1 MDHKKLSFAFIAGPP
16 TVGTV
21 LNSSLPGL
29 LTGLSLIVA
38 IGAQNA
44 FVLRQGL
51 RRAHVGPI
59 VTVCTLSDVALIV
72 AGVAGIGA
80 VIQHADWA
88 LQAVRWFG
96 VAFLTWYGLSS
107 AWRARR
113 PSALPAS
120 PDAGRPAAPELG
132 LASTLRRIF
141 ALTWLNPHVYLDT
154 VVLLGSIANTH
165 GPVGRWLFAVGA
177 PVASTLWFSGLGF
190 GARFAA
196 PLLTTPRAWQVLD
209 LLIAATM
216 LAIAAKLALAR
227 KRA

>member
-1 MDHKKLSFAFIAGPP
+1 M
-16 TVGTV
+16 
-21 LNSSLPGL
+21 LNASVTGL

-51 RRAHVGPI
+51 RRAHVGAI
-59 VTVCTLSDVALIV
+59 VAVCILSDIALTV
-72 AGVAGIGA
+72 AGVSGIGA
-80 VIQHADWA
+80 VVQHADWA
-88 LQAVRWFG
+88 LVAVRWLG

-113 PSALPAS
+113 PSALT
-120 PDAGRPAAPELG
+120 AAPDGTSGRLG
-132 LASTLRRIF
+132 LASTLRRIT
-141 ALTWLNPHVYLDT
+141 ALTWLNPHVYIDT
-154 VVLLGSIANTH
+154 VVLLGSIANSR
-165 GPVGRWLFAVGA
+165 GPVDRWWFAVGA
-177 PVASTLWFSGLGF
+177 LIASTVWFLGLGF

-216 LAIAAKLALAR
+216 LAIAAKLAF
-227 KRA
+227 

>member
-1 MDHKKLSFAFIAGPP
+1 M
-16 TVGTV
+16 
-21 LNSSLPGL
+21 LNASLTGL

-51 RRAHVGPI
+51 RRVHVGPI
-59 VTVCTLSDVALIV
+59 VTVCILSDIALTV
-72 AGVAGIGA
+72 AGVSGIGE
-80 VIQHADWA
+80 VVHHADWA

-113 PSALPAS
+113 PSALAAS
-120 PDAGRPAAPELG
+120 ADTNGYRDGQPSLAA
-132 LASTLRRIF
+132 TLRRIM

-154 VVLLGSIANTH
+154 LVLLGSIANSR
-165 GPVGRWLFAVGA
+165 GPVDRWWFAVGA
-177 PVASTLWFSGLGF
+177 LIASTVWFLGLGF
-190 GARFAA
+190 GARLAA
-196 PLLTTPRAWQVLD
+196 PLLTTARAWQVLD

-216 LAIAAKLALAR
+216 LTIAAKLAF
-227 KRA
+227 

>member
-1 MDHKKLSFAFIAGPP
+1 M
-16 TVGTV
+16 
-21 LNSSLPGL
+21 LNASVTGL

-51 RRAHVGPI
+51 RRSRVGAI
-59 VTVCTLSDVALIV
+59 VTVCILSDIALTL

-80 VIQHADWA
+80 VVQHADWA

-96 VAFLTWYGLSS
+96 VAFLVWYGLSS

-113 PSALPAS
+113 PSALTAS
-120 PDAGRPAAPELG
+120 ADGTGTGHQGQLG
-132 LASTLRRIF
+132 LAAALRRML
-141 ALTWLNPHVYLDT
+141 ALTWLNPHVYMDT
-154 VVLLGSIANTH
+154 MVLLGSIANSR
-165 GPVGRWLFAVGA
+165 GPVDRWWFAVGA
-177 PVASTLWFSGLGF
+177 LVASTVWFLSLGF

-216 LAIAAKLALAR
+216 LAIAAKLAF
-227 KRA
+227 

>member
-1 MDHKKLSFAFIAGPP
+1 
-16 TVGTV
+16 V
-21 LNSSLPGL
+21 LNSSLAGL

-51 RRAHVGPI
+51 RRTHVGAI
-59 VTVCTLSDVALIV
+59 VTVCTLSDVVLIV

-80 VIQHADWA
+80 VIQHAGWA

-107 AWRARR
+107 AWRARH
-113 PSALPAS
+113 PSALPGPSDGGATVVGTA
-120 PDAGRPAAPELG
+120 AGTVAGTAVGPRPVG
-132 LASTLRRIF
+132 LAPTLRRIF

-165 GPVGRWLFAVGA
+165 GPSGRWWFAVGA
-177 PVASTLWFSGLGF
+177 AVGSTLWFSGLGF

-216 LAIAAKLALAR
+216 LGIAAKLAI
-227 KRA
+227 

>member
-1 MDHKKLSFAFIAGPP
+1 M
-16 TVGTV
+16 
-21 LNSSLPGL
+21 LNASVTGL

-51 RRAHVGPI
+51 RRAHVGAS
-59 VTVCTLSDVALIV
+59 VTVCILSDIALTL
-72 AGVAGIGA
+72 AGVTGVGA
-80 VIQHADWA
+80 IVHHADWA

-113 PSALPAS
+113 PSALS
-120 PDAGRPAAPELG
+120 TAPEGTSQGAQLG
-132 LASTLRRIF
+132 LASTLRRIM

-154 VVLLGSIANTH
+154 VVLLGSIANSR
-165 GPVGRWLFAVGA
+165 GPVDRWWFAVGA
-177 PVASTLWFSGLGF
+177 LAASILWFVGLGF

-196 PLLTTPRAWQVLD
+196 PLLTTQRAWQVLD

-216 LAIAAKLALAR
+216 LVIATKLAL
-227 KRA
+227 